1 MPVAA
6 ATQTRDILKR
16 GTERMGSR
24 TLSKRLERLETRI
37 IPAGEPLVVQIQ
49 YVSPDGSVEDGP
61 RISVPGAGGRRVG
74 KRPW

>member
-1 MPVAA
+1 M
-6 ATQTRDILKR
+6 I
-16 GTERMGSR
+16 GR

-61 RISVPGAGGRRVG
+61 RISVPGAGGRRVRKG
-74 KRPW
+74 PR